1 MASTNETIIHLR
13 YSTLY
18 MDTPQKTIYV
28 DIPLSPILLTDKIKG
43 KQLEM
48 KFYSASQL
56 VIKKI
61 KLVWVLDKILT

>member
-1 MASTNETIIHLR
+1 
-13 YSTLY
+13 